1 MRAFT
6 TASDLLAEAK
16 EVGPG
21 SPLAPQGARGTIAS
35 RQPQSQLQ
43 QQMTQIQQQITQLT
57 QGKDQQKEEVTRE
70 QPLLTSETLASAIST
85 AVSTA
90 VSAVQK
96 PADEKIS
103 SQLVLTGAED
113 PESSTMA
120 DRVLNHAVKEA
131 RATAKVQPLLYL
143 LTCFVYHTYHL

>member
-1 MRAFT
+1 
-6 TASDLLAEAK
+6 LADAK
-16 EVGPG
+16 EGGDGP
-21 SPLAPQGARGTIAS
+21 SLSPQGARGTIAS
-35 RQPQSQLQ
+35 RPLPSQQQQLQ
-43 QQMTQIQQQITQLT
+43 QQVTQLQQQITQLT
-57 QGKDQQKEEVTRE
+57 QAKDQQKEEVTRE
-70 QPLLTSETLASAIST
+70 QPVLTSESIASAIST

-90 VSAVQK
+90 VSAIK
-96 PADEKIS
+96 SPADEKIS